1 MNVLWSFSIAKYIIA
16 LIKYMLEKFEEQS
29 WVVGVLKNAMCDVYK
44 TMFHTSIFSVNISCE
59 TFTYFI
65 YTKLQHLTPL
75 KHLLFTVCNRIY
87 RYILTDATFIMFFF
101 ILFNHLISLNFF
113 FLSTNTQSLNTNSYN
128 LCALLHNRS
137 CC

>member
-29 WVVGVLKNAMCDVYK
+29 WVVGVLENAMCDVYK
-44 TMFHTSIFSVNISCE
+44 TMFLTSIFSVNISCE

-75 KHLLFTVCNRIY
+75 KHLLYTVCNRIY